1 MIDVRKLRE
10 ANGLTQ
16 QDLADKCGVS
26 LRTVQNWENGKT
38 IPESMLRLLK
48 TIGDSET
55 ISSFATE
62 KGVSVSAG
70 RGSKVNVGTETER
83 FISAIE
89 KQQELM
95 SRQLDAL
102 VKKDDQIDRL
112 LSILEKSNN

>member
-1 MIDVRKLRE
+1 MIDVKKFRE
-10 ANGLTQ
+10 AKGLTQ

-26 LRTVQNWENGKT
+26 LRTVQNWERGKT
-38 IPESMLRLLK
+38 IPESMLRLLQ
-48 TIGDSET
+48 TIGDGET
-55 ISSFATE
+55 ISSYAAE

-70 RGSKVNVGTETER
+70 RGSSVNVGTETER

-102 VKKDDQIDRL
+102 AKRDEQIDRL
-112 LSILEKSNN
+112 LSILEKK

>member
-10 ANGLTQ
+10 AKGLTQ

-26 LRTVQNWENGKT
+26 LRTVQNWEKGKT
-38 IPESMLRLLK
+38 IPESMLRLLQ
-48 TIGDSET
+48 TIGDGEM
-55 ISSFATE
+55 ISSFAAE

-70 RGSKVNVGTETER
+70 RGSSVNVGTEMER

-102 VKKDDQIDRL
+102 AKRDEQIDRL
-112 LSILEKSNN
+112 LSILEKK